1 MLPESIFSSKRE
13 RRLWFALLIVLGA
26 IYATL
31 GQAPAVVAAM
41 GEQILNS
48 GGANLVFAIIVI
60 LVVVPVFFI
69 DKRLSRAESAVG
81 FGILTVYLLAWLRLG
96 SWEERTH
103 LFEYALVAALA
114 HEALLERRD
123 NGRPV
128 PAPALLALIIS
139 ISLGWLDEGI
149 QSMLPNRVFD
159 LIDVAFN
166 SIAATMI
173 IGARWVVARL
183 RTWMEGR
190 RSGEQV
196 ADSP

>member
-13 RRLWFALLIVLGA
+13 RRLWLALLIVLGA

-48 GGANLVFAIIVI
+48 IGANLVFAIIVI

-139 ISLGWLDEGI
+139 LSLGWLDEGI

-190 RSGEQV
+190 RSGAQD

>member
-1 MLPESIFSSKRE
+1 MPIFSSKRE
-13 RRLWFALLIVLGA
+13 RRLWLALLIVLGA

-41 GEQILNS
+41 GGQILNNV
-48 GGANLVFAIIVI
+48 GTNLVFAIIVI

-69 DKRLSRAESAVG
+69 DKRLSRAETAVG
-81 FGILTVYLLAWLRLG
+81 FGILSVYLLAWLRLG

-103 LFEYALVAALA
+103 LFEYALVAALV

-123 NGRPV
+123 NGRPA

-139 ISLGWLDEGI
+139 LSLGWLDEGI
-149 QSMLPNRVFD
+149 QSLLPNRVFD

-166 SIAATMI
+166 SIAASMI
-173 IGARWVVARL
+173 IGMRSVVRWVQKWVQARQ
-183 RTWMEGR
+183 
-190 RSGEQV
+190 RSK
-196 ADSP
+196 

>member
-1 MLPESIFSSKRE
+1 MPESIFSSKRE
-13 RRLWFALLIVLGA
+13 RRLWLALLIVLAA

-31 GQAPAVVAAM
+31 GQAPAIVAAI
-41 GEQILNS
+41 GDQILNS
-48 GGANLVFAIIVI
+48 VGTNLVFAIIVI

-69 DKRLSRAESAVG
+69 DKRLSRAETAVG
-81 FGILTVYLLAWLRLG
+81 IGILTVYLLAWLRLG

-103 LFEYALVAALA
+103 LFEYALVAALV

-149 QSMLPNRVFD
+149 QSLLPNRVFD

-173 IGARWVVARL
+173 IGMRSVVRRVQKRVQARQ
-183 RTWMEGR
+183 
-190 RSGEQV
+190 RSK
-196 ADSP
+196 